1 MEYQECFPL
10 QRLRHGGDEVTLT
23 ISDILPGNEEEF
35 YRILMDTLSN
45 NLRVAIP
52 GIVQSFDPEA
62 QTVTVQPAIRERIRN
77 PDLTFSHV
85 ALPLL
90 VDVPIVVPRAG
101 GFSLTLP
108 VAKGDECLVMFGDMC
123 IDSFW
128 ENGGIQNQPD
138 KRRHDLSDGIA
149 ILGIWSQPRVLSGYS
164 TTAAQ
169 LRTDDGSTY
178 VSVTP
183 GEIDLVATTVKVN
196 GTVIS

>member
-1 MEYQECFPL
+1 M
-10 QRLRHGGDEVTLT
+10 TLT

-35 YRILMDTLSN
+35 YRILMDTLSD

-52 GIVQSFDPEA
+52 GIVQSFDPVA

-101 GFSLTLP
+101 GFALTLP
-108 VAKGDECLVMFGDMC
+108 VAKGDECLVIFGDMC
-123 IDSFW
+123 FDAWWASG
-128 ENGGIQNQPD
+128 NVQNQPD
-138 KRRHDLSDGIA
+138 KRRHDLSDGFA
-149 ILGIWSQPRVLSGYS
+149 IMGLWSQPRVLSGYS

-169 LRTDDGSTY
+169 LRTDDGVTY

-183 GEIDLVATTVKVN
+183 REIDLVAANVKVN